1 MLHPTTTRPRQ
12 RDGKIALA
20 DAPRI
25 CTVSAFP
32 ALCQQLQL
40 FNRTPHRSTI
50 ARWVRNGTVPT
61 KRQGNGTF
69 ILVHQYLRQLGLAF

>member
-25 CTVSAFP
+25 CHVTAFP
-32 ALCQQLQL
+32 ALCEQLQL
-40 FNRTPHRSTI
+40 FNRAPHRSTV
-50 ARWVRNGTVPT
+50 ARWIKKGIVPT
-61 KRQGNGTF
+61 TQQEHGTF